1 MYLQMSNKGYK
12 HTHLEEDEA
21 SESSA
26 PGALDFDTGVVVRS
40 SVFSWQRKTLLERI
54 LIVLCSLLM
63 LTVLIMAIVLA
74 TKDSRPNTD
83 NKISQQQKSQ
93 ICREC
98 GDIIPIIKTNY
109 SKKCPTPS
117 PAPPSST
124 PSCPGSPSVCV
135 TPACVTVAASI
146 YNAMDVTADPCEDF
160 YQYACGGW
168 VDKHPLPSGH
178 SRWGTFNVLWQE
190 NQIILKKVIEKPL
203 NKSSSAAEF
212 KAQKYYESC
221 MDVNKTIEKLGAQPA
236 KEFLSGIGSWPEQNE
251 TKNFDIQSL
260 VEKIK
265 AYGIGVL
272 FNYWVGVDDKNS
284 TVNILQ
290 IDQGGLGLP
299 ERQYYLNESDKKV
312 LNAYL
317 DYMTTVGVLM
327 GGEKNA
333 TRNLMQ
339 NVIAFETELANIT
352 VPSEE
357 RRDEEKIYQ
366 KISITD
372 LQEIAPFLNWTRFF
386 HKMMSV
392 TNITLAADEP
402 IVSFSSDFLGKMSA
416 LVTSKLKTLDGKR
429 TLHNYLLWH
438 MVSSLTSFLSK
449 PFRNAKKI
457 LTEALSGT
465 TGGEELWRYCIT
477 DTDDV
482 LGMALGAM
490 FVKEAFKGD
499 SKQRAESMVNEIKD
513 AFKKNLPRLSWMDDE
528 TRQAARDKANAVID
542 LIGFPSYIS
551 NHTLLNEEYKDLEVS
566 AGEYFKNNIRNLL
579 FVVRKDLQ
587 TLRSKPKKNEWDMTP
602 PTVNAY
608 YTPTKN
614 EIVFPAGILQAP
626 FYDIDFPRSLNF
638 GAMGV
643 VMGHELTHGFDDQ
656 GREFDKYGNL
666 HPWWNNQSIINF
678 QNRTKCIIDQYSQ
691 YKVGDNHVKGKQTL
705 GENIADNGG
714 LKAAYHAYN
723 YWLSQNGKE
732 KPLPGLNLTHK
743 QLFFLGFAQVW
754 CSTSTKEADHL
765 QILTDPHSPA
775 IYRVIG
781 TLSNSKEFAE
791 QYKCPVN
798 STMNPQK
805 KCEVW

>member
-1 MYLQMSNKGYK
+1 MMSNKGYK

-26 PGALDFDTGVVVRS
+26 PGALDFETGVVVRS

-54 LIVLCSLLM
+54 LIVLCSLLI

-74 TKDSRPNTD
+74 TKDSSPHTD
-83 NKISQQQKSQ
+83 HKVSQLEKLQ
-93 ICREC
+93 ICKEC
-98 GDIIPIIKTNY
+98 GNIIPVIKTNY
-109 SKKCPTPS
+109 TKKCPTPTPVTAS
-117 PAPPSST
+117 PS
-124 PSCPGSPSVCV
+124 PSCPKPSPVCV

-146 YNAMDVTADPCEDF
+146 YNAMDTTADPCNDF

-168 VDKHPLPSGH
+168 VDSHPIPSGH

-190 NQIILKKVIEKPL
+190 NQIVMKKVIEKPL
-203 NKSSSAAEF
+203 NKSSSLAEL
-212 KAQKYYESC
+212 KAQKYYKSC
-221 MDVNKTIEKLGAQPA
+221 MDQNKTIEKLGAKPA
-236 KEFLSGIGSWPEQNE
+236 MEFLTGIGTWPLLTES
-251 TKNFDIQSL
+251 KSLDIQGIL
-260 VEKIK
+260 EKIK
-265 AYGIGVL
+265 AYGIGAL
-272 FNYWVGVDDKNS
+272 FVFWVGVDDRNS
-284 TVNILQ
+284 TANILQ

-299 ERQYYLNESDKKV
+299 ERQYYLNESDRKV

-317 DYMTTVGVLM
+317 EYMTKVGVLM
-327 GGEKNA
+327 GGEENM
-333 TRNLMQ
+333 TRKHMQ

-352 VPSEE
+352 VPSED
-357 RRDEEKIYQ
+357 RRDEEKIYH
-366 KISITD
+366 KISISD
-372 LQEIAPFLNWTRFF
+372 LQNMAPFIDWMKFF
-386 HKMMSV
+386 GKMMSV
-392 TNITLAADEP
+392 TNITLTADEP
-402 IVSFSSDFLGKMSA
+402 IVSFSSDFLRKMSA
-416 LVTSKLKTLDGKR
+416 LVTDKLRTEEGRR

-438 MVSSLTSFLSK
+438 VVSSLTSYLSK

-465 TGGEELWRYCIT
+465 TGGEDLWRYCIT

-482 LGMALGAM
+482 VGMALGAM
-490 FVKEAFKGD
+490 FVREAFKGD
-499 SKQRAESMVNEIKD
+499 SKEKAEKMVNEIKD
-513 AFKKNLPRLSWMDDE
+513 AFKKNLPNLSWMDDE
-528 TRQAARDKANAVID
+528 TRQAAREKASAVID
-542 LIGFPSYIS
+542 LIGFPSYIN
-551 NHTLLNEEYKDLEVS
+551 NHTLLNKEYEDLNVTSEEY
-566 AGEYFKNNIRNLL
+566 FQNNIRNML
-579 FVVRKDLQ
+579 FVVKKDLQ
-587 TLRSKPKKNEWDMTP
+587 TLRSKPKKNEWEMTP

-626 FYDIDFPRSLNF
+626 FYDIEFPKSLNF

-678 QNRTKCIIDQYSQ
+678 QSRAQCITDQYSQ
-691 YKVGDNHVKGKQTL
+691 YKLGDNHVKGKQTL

-723 YWLSQNGKE
+723 YWLSQNGEE
-732 KPLPGLNLTHK
+732 KPLPALNLSHK

-791 QYKCPVN
+791 LYNCPVN
-798 STMNPQK
+798 SRMNPEK

>member
-1 MYLQMSNKGYK
+1 MSNKGYK
-12 HTHLEEDEA
+12 HTHLEEEDEA
-21 SESSA
+21 SENSA
-26 PGALDFDTGVVVRS
+26 PGVLNFETGVVVRS
-40 SVFSWQRKTLLERI
+40 SIFSWQRKTLLERI
-54 LIVLCSLLM
+54 LIVLCFLLI
-63 LTVLIMAIVLA
+63 LTVIIMSIVLA
-74 TKDSRPNTD
+74 TKTSSNQADQEAS
-83 NKISQQQKSQ
+83 KQQKLQ
-93 ICREC
+93 ICKEC
-98 GDIIPIIKTNY
+98 GNIIPIIKTNY
-109 SKKCPTPS
+109 TKNCPTPTTITPS
-117 PAPPSST
+117 PAPP
-124 PSCPGSPSVCV
+124 CPEHPSVCV

-146 YNAMDVTADPCEDF
+146 YNAMDTTADPCEDF

-168 VDKHPLPSGH
+168 VDSHPIPSGH

-190 NQIILKKVIEKPL
+190 NQIVLKKVIEKPL
-203 NKSSSAAEF
+203 NKTASLAEI

-221 MDVNKTIEKLGAQPA
+221 MDRNKTIEKLGAQPV
-236 KEFLSGIGSWPEQNE
+236 KELLAGIGVWPKLNE
-251 TKNFDIQSL
+251 TKDLDIQGM

-272 FNYWVGVDDKNS
+272 FAIWVEVDDRNS
-284 TVNILQ
+284 SVNILQ

-299 ERQYYLNESDKKV
+299 ERQYYLNESDRKV

-317 DYMTTVGVLM
+317 DYMTKVGVLM
-327 GGEKNA
+327 GGEENI
-333 TRNLMQ
+333 TRKHMQ
-339 NVIAFETELANIT
+339 DVIAFETELANIT
-352 VPSEE
+352 VPSED
-357 RRDEEKIYQ
+357 RRDEEKIYH
-366 KISITD
+366 KITIPD
-372 LQEIAPFLNWTRFF
+372 LQEIAPFLNWTRFSS
-386 HKMMSV
+386 KMMSV
-392 TNITLAADEP
+392 TNITLSPEEP
-402 IVSFSSDFLGKMSA
+402 IVSFSSDFLRKMSS
-416 LVTSKLKTLDGKR
+416 LITTKLNTENGRR

-438 MVSSLTSFLSK
+438 VVSSLTSYLSK

-477 DTDDV
+477 DTDGV
-482 LGMALGAM
+482 VGMALGAM
-490 FVKEAFKGD
+490 FVREAFKGD
-499 SKQRAESMVNEIKD
+499 SKQKAEKMVNEVKD
-513 AFKKNLPRLSWMDDE
+513 AFKKNLPNLSWMDDE
-528 TRQAARDKANAVID
+528 TRQAARDKANSVID
-542 LIGFPSYIS
+542 LIGFPAYINNS
-551 NHTLLNEEYKDLEVS
+551 SLLNKEYEDLEVT
-566 AGEYFKNNIRNLL
+566 ANEYFQNNIRNLL
-579 FVVRKDLQ
+579 FVVKKDLQ
-587 TLRSKPKKNEWDMTP
+587 NLRSKPKKNEWDMTP

-626 FYDIDFPRSLNF
+626 FYEIDYPKSLNF

-666 HPWWNNQSIINF
+666 HPWWNNQSIVNF
-678 QNRTKCIIDQYSQ
+678 QNRTQCIIDQYSQ
-691 YKVGDNHVKGKQTL
+691 YKLGDNHVKGKQTL

-714 LKAAYHAYN
+714 LKAAYHAYD

-732 KPLPGLNLTHK
+732 QPLPALNLTHK

-754 CSTSTKEADHL
+754 CSASTKEADHL

-791 QYKCPVN
+791 QYKCPAN
-798 STMNPQK
+798 SRMNPKK